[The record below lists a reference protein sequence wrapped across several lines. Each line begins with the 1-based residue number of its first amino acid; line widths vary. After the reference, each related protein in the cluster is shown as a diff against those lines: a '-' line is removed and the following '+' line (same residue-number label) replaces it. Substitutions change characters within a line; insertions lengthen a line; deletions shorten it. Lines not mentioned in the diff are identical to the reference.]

1 MYHRR
6 FDDVGDGSLPDW
18 VQPFTEGLRDEEPGN
33 EVALARTPQPKKFWL
48 GVTLGKRARRTLR
61 SEIHGIGSE
70 ASVSTEASDNAL
82 HR

>member
-33 EVALARTPQPKKFWL
+33 EVALARTP
-48 GVTLGKRARRTLR
+48 
-61 SEIHGIGSE
+61 S
-70 ASVSTEASDNAL
+70 ASDGVGGNSEQSLEKAK
-82 HR
+82 R